1 MSGVLGLCFTLSGAA
16 ALGLELLWMRA
27 AGLVLGATA
36 PTAATV
42 LACYFAGLALGAVL
56 GRRGSARPV
65 RCYGLLELGASLGA
79 LWSAGVF
86 AVLRSDGAERV
97 LLAGGM
103 PARIGAIA
111 LAVLPAT
118 VCLGATLPV
127 LGQTFAARGEVGRRG
142 GRLYALNTLGGVVGV
157 AAMGF
162 GLPALIGV
170 RASYL
175 MVAVASAV
183 AGLAALVVGRRAPA
197 IAPPRT
203 SAPVASRLRLVAAG
217 AGALGLGVEV
227 LWTRLF
233 SQVLHNSVYSFAA
246 VTLVVVLCLAA
257 GAALAVRVL
266 GAAPPAAVAAGA
278 LAIAGVATGIGPWCF
293 VRLTG
298 DLGYVGMRTDLG
310 EYVVRIVALAAATAG
325 PAALA
330 SGLVLPAL
338 WAAAGEASGAA
349 VVLGELSAASMAG
362 GIAGALLAGFAVL
375 PAIGVWLGL
384 VAAAGAYG
392 VLAVVAAPA
401 RARLPLVAGGA
412 LAVVALLALRRG
424 PLVSLVPGE
433 TLQSIAEGASGV
445 VTVVDTGDDLQLRLD
460 NHYLL
465 GGSAAATAER
475 RLGLVPLLL
484 HPAPVRVAFIGMA
497 TGISASAGPALGVEE
512 TTVVELVPEVAAAA
526 RASFAPWNGGLLDRA
541 DVRLVVDD
549 GRRVLAAEPARYD
562 VIVGDLFVPWH
573 AGAGNLYARE
583 MLETVA
589 RRLAPDGLFCQ
600 WLPLYQ
606 LTREEFDV
614 IARTFLAVFPDVTVW
629 RNDFYPDRPVVGLV
643 GRLAARSLDL
653 ASVDRRLDALPDWS
667 RDPLL
672 ETSRGLLMLGLGD
685 LSAARD
691 LVPPGPIDSDD
702 APTIEFLAPRMTRMS
717 AAGDKDWF
725 TGDPLVAFAEALA
738 ARTPARDEGAS
749 AARRAG
755 LALARYALAARRGD
769 DDVAASSEA
778 EVRRLVPDVVAA
790 RDDVP
795 PALAGARRSLD
806 ELRAQAARVRGDVVA
821 LERRLHAPDRSDGT
835 R

>member
-1 MSGVLGLCFTLSGAA
+1 MSGVLGICFTLSGAA

-86 AVLRSDGAERV
+86 AVLGSDGAERV
-97 LLAGGM
+97 LLAGGT

-175 MVAVASAV
+175 MVAAASTA
-183 AGLAALVVGRRAPA
+183 AGLAALAVGRRAPVV
-197 IAPPRT
+197 APPRT
-203 SAPVASRLRLVAAG
+203 STPVSSHLRLVAAG

-233 SQVLHNSVYSFAA
+233 CQVLHNSVYSFAA

-278 LAIAGVATGIGPWCF
+278 LAIAGIATGIGPWCF

-338 WAAAGEASGAA
+338 WAAVGEASGAA

-375 PAIGVWLGL
+375 PVIGLWLGL
-384 VAAAGAYG
+384 VAAAAGYW
-392 VLAVVAAPA
+392 VMAVGAAPP

-412 LAVVALLALRRG
+412 LTVVALLALRRG

-465 GGSAAATAER
+465 GGRAAAAAER

-606 LTREEFDV
+606 LD
-614 IARTFLAVFPDVTVW
+614 ARGVRHHRPDVPRRVP
-629 RNDFYPDRPVVGLV
+629 RRD
-643 GRLAARSLDL
+643 RLAQRLLSRPSGGWPRRAACGGITRPRERRSQARRAAGLE
-653 ASVDRRLDALPDWS
+653 S
-667 RDPLL
+667 RP
-672 ETSRGLLMLGLGD
+672 
-685 LSAARD
+685 AARD
-691 LVPPGPIDSDD
+691 VS
-702 APTIEFLAPRMTRMS
+702 R
-717 AAGDKDWF
+717 
-725 TGDPLVAFAEALA
+725 
-738 ARTPARDEGAS
+738 PAH
-749 AARRAG
+749 
-755 LALARYALAARRGD
+755 
-769 DDVAASSEA
+769 
-778 EVRRLVPDVVAA
+778 
-790 RDDVP
+790 
-795 PALAGARRSLD
+795 AGARRPLGGPGPRTAGSD
-806 ELRAQAARVRGDVVA
+806 RQRRRADHRVPRATHDA
-821 LERRLHAPDRSDGT
+821 HERRR
-835 R
+835 